1 MLSENDNKID
11 IEEENDNK
19 VKNICLNDI
28 KEKYNNII
36 QNNTQN
42 ISFKEI
48 NCLKNLL
55 EDNFAVNKFNEYIN
69 DDFLENC
76 ELKLVFMPEEFI
88 MKEENKFY
96 FAGFGDKKRK
106 KGNLKHKNNKKF
118 PITEAKKN
126 KRKFD
131 S

>member
-69 DDFLENC
+69 NDFLENC

-106 KGNLKHKNNKKF
+106 KGNFKHKNNKKF